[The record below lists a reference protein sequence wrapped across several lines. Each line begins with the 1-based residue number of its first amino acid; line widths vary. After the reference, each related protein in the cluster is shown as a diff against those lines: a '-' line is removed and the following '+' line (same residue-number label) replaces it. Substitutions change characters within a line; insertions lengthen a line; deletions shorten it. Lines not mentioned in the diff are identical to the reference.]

1 MLRLEGESEKL
12 LRSKIV
18 GKAFSLKSPDVDR
31 IGKLIFGEDGKMS
44 INADGATIPLGSY
57 AVDGLIVKVFEAGRQ
72 NGGFEFYSLNPRV
85 GDQVSM
91 IDETNLKLSIVEIES
106 ANNLVTDPKNQK
118 IFEIQAKKSE
128 AKNEIFNLIN
138 AINVYQLEYGKLPF
152 KNSEKIQAKDLA
164 VNTLSGSLLSVLS
177 GHDTDG
183 LNPRKLAFYQGKE
196 AKAVDS
202 KKPEGGVFGTVDRL
216 QLADPRS
223 NPYFIVFDSN
233 YDGILKGLP
242 GSGGKNVAR
251 NVVIW
256 STGGSEDFEKFDPDK
271 WIGSWSEIE
280 KF

>member
-1 MLRLEGESEKL
+1 M
-12 LRSKIV
+12 
-18 GKAFSLKSPDVDR
+18 
-31 IGKLIFGEDGKMS
+31 
-44 INADGATIPLGSY
+44 
-57 AVDGLIVKVFEAGRQ
+57 
-72 NGGFEFYSLNPRV
+72 
-85 GDQVSM
+85 
-91 IDETNLKLSIVEIES
+91 
-106 ANNLVTDPKNQK
+106 
-118 IFEIQAKKSE
+118 
-128 AKNEIFNLIN
+128 
-138 AINVYQLEYGKLPF
+138 
-152 KNSEKIQAKDLA
+152 
-164 VNTLSGSLLSVLS
+164 NTLSGSLLSVLS

-216 QLADPRS
+216 QLADPWG

-271 WIGSWSEIE
+271 WIRSWS
-280 KF
+280 K